1 MAKCKWNRSVHTF
14 VGLENLFLLTM
25 RKENELRVDME
36 DWDNEKAY
44 AKYSSFS
51 VDTESS
57 GYKLHLGS
65 FNGGWSGEHH

>member
-1 MAKCKWNRSVHTF
+1 
-14 VGLENLFLLTM
+14 M

-36 DWDNEKAY
+36 DWDRETAF

-51 VDTESS
+51 VGTERS

-65 FNGGWSGEHH
+65 YRGGLSGEDH

>member
-1 MAKCKWNRSVHTF
+1 
-14 VGLENLFLLTM
+14 M

-36 DWDNEKAY
+36 DWDNEKAF

-51 VDTESS
+51 VNTESS

-65 FNGGWSGEHH
+65 FRGGLSGKDH

>member
-1 MAKCKWNRSVHTF
+1 
-14 VGLENLFLLTM
+14 M

-36 DWDNEKAY
+36 DWDGDKAF

-51 VDTESS
+51 VDTERS

-65 FNGGWSGEHH
+65 FSDGLSGEVH